1 MQYIKLLLIGFLFIN
16 CANKAPEL
24 EKPEEPQIIY
34 TYELSRELKP
44 YVFEY
49 LNTLKKY
56 DIEFKKQS
64 LIVVFD
70 ADIMRTSLVGQAK
83 GMFNDDLV
91 YVKINP
97 KLWGYLTTKQKRHLI
112 FHELSHDIFNTEHTT
127 EIKLMYPSMSSPQG
141 AFAMNIDKA
150 IDELMKYI
158 KNGNRR

>member
-1 MQYIKLLLIGFLFIN
+1 MQYIKLLLIGLFFIN
-16 CANKAPEL
+16 CTDQAQ
-24 EKPEEPQIIY
+24 EPVY
-34 TYELSRELKP
+34 TYELSRELQP

-64 LIVVFD
+64 FIVVFD
-70 ADIMRTSLVGQAK
+70 ADIMKTSLVGQAK
-83 GMFNDDLV
+83 GMFNDNLI

-97 KLWGYLTTKQKRHLI
+97 KLWNYLTTKQKRHLI

-127 EIKLMYPSMSSPQG
+127 EIKLMHPSMSSPQD